1 MIYTEGQTARLT
13 ETFLDEHDD
22 PLDYSDDQP
31 PRVTLINGSE
41 IVSEAYATVDSS
53 ATPGTWV
60 VDLPIPH
67 MSLVES
73 ARVKAMWT
81 FLDSDGGSHK
91 SSQYLEVAPDVE
103 SRTGDITFIADIDKM
118 AVAILPFRFDPGK
131 AEVPADV
138 VNQIPAQPAV
148 IGDSLSVG
156 VFINNQSLYSATD
169 PMIPYPDNRIVLKPG
184 YNTSRLSFPI
194 SWPTKF
200 FEPMA
205 VVVTHERP
213 DALPTT
219 YTFNCWPCNSS
230 ILSTAKQLED
240 FINKAQIKNV
250 IPELDYTQGDL
261 LMYLY
266 RGLSL
271 FNALEQIT
279 AFTGVNMQGYMQEA
293 WLICSSYYALGAQL
307 QAEGALAFDF
317 SGQTVNLNID
327 RTPSIE
333 SALGRIEQQ
342 IDNVVKPLKK
352 QLKLNGVIGG
362 DGSIGSSA
370 LNGARKRGVLGLTNA
385 PTTRL
390 PYTGRNGSWFRP
402 MF

>member
-13 ETFLDEHDD
+13 EKFLDEHDD

-31 PRVTLINGSE
+31 PLITLLRDDE
-41 IVSEAYATVDSS
+41 IVAEVYATADSS
-53 ATPGTWV
+53 AAPGTWV
-60 VDLPIPH
+60 ADVPIPH
-67 MSLVES
+67 MSLIENT
-73 ARVKAMWT
+73 RIKAQWS

-91 SSQYLEVAPDVE
+91 SSQYLEIAPDTDT
-103 SRTGDITFIADIDKM
+103 RTGDITFIAGIDKT
-118 AVAILPFRFDPGK
+118 AVAVLPFRFTPGT
-131 AEVPADV
+131 AEKPADV

-148 IGDSLSVG
+148 PGDELSVG
-156 VFINNQSLYSATD
+156 VFFNNLSLYSETD
-169 PMIPYPDNRIVLKPG
+169 PMIPHNDARIKVKPG
-184 YNTSRLSFPI
+184 FNTTRITFPI
-194 SWPTKF
+194 MWPRPV
-200 FEPMA
+200 FEPLML
-205 VVVTHERP
+205 VVNYERV
-213 DALPTT
+213 DQQPTS
-219 YTFNCWPCNSS
+219 YTFNCWPSNST
-230 ILSTAKQLED
+230 ILSAAKQVED

-266 RGLSL
+266 RGLNL
-271 FNALEQIT
+271 FNSLEQVT
-279 AFTGVNMQGYMQEA
+279 GFTGVKMTGYMQEA
-293 WLICSSYYALGAQL
+293 WVICATYYALAAQL

-352 QLKLNGVIGG
+352 QLKSNGVLGG
-362 DGSIGSSA
+362 DGSNGTVA

-390 PYTGRNGSWFRP
+390 PYVGRNGSWFRP